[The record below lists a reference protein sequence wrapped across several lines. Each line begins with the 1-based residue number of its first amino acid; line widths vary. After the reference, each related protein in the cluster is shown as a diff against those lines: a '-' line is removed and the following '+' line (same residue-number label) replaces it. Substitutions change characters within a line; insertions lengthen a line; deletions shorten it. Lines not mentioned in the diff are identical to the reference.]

1 MDPVTRR
8 SFLIRGSAGAVGVAG
23 IAAGGVALASASDAE
38 PALSADELDAL
49 DGPVMVE
56 ITDAAAGRVDI
67 FVGEREVAVTDRTL
81 VARVLRAT
89 R

>member
-23 IAAGGVALASASDAE
+23 IAAGGLALTSAGDAE
-38 PALSADELDAL
+38 PALSAEELDSV
-49 DGPVMVE
+49 DGPVLVE
-56 ITDAAAGRVDI
+56 ITDAAAGRVGI
-67 FVGEREVAVTDRTL
+67 LVGERQVEFTDQAL

>member
-38 PALSADELDAL
+38 PALSAEELGSV
-49 DGPVMVE
+49 DGPVLVE
-56 ITDAAAGRVDI
+56 VTDPAAGQAVI
-67 FVGEREVAVTDRTL
+67 LVGEREIEFTDRAF
-81 VARVLRAT
+81 VSRVMRAT